1 MHLPKPFWIVLNYPT
16 LYTLF
21 FMQFQ
26 KRLCLHICIVL
37 FQISRKLKPILLQQ
51 GTPIKSYRVETASI
65 FNNFTALSKYT
76 TRLLK
81 HFSVGRSCILMS
93 TRARI
98 HSGSSHCLMTVAFL
112 RPLCLTSRTE
122 LFHTLMRRPNWM
134 EQMLQYINIW
144 QQ

>member
-1 MHLPKPFWIVLNYPT
+1 
-16 LYTLF
+16 
-21 FMQFQ
+21 MQFQ

-37 FQISRKLKPILLQQ
+37 FQISRKLKPILLQ
-51 GTPIKSYRVETASI
+51 GTGIKSYRIETALI

-76 TRLLK
+76 KLLK
-81 HFSVGRSCILMS
+81 NVCRSCISMN
-93 TRARI
+93 TRTRI
-98 HSGSSHCLMTVAFL
+98 YLGSSNCLMTVAFL